1 MLDVK
6 EIVNFFKFDTTNIDN
21 WVFKLFYKGC
31 FILFLIG
38 SAVGI
43 LIQYFGDPM
52 NCDFAEKMRDLAN
65 NYCWLHSKM
74 KINNS
79 KCKQR
84 A

>member
-38 SAVGI
+38 SALSI
-43 LIQYFGDPM
+43 LTQYFGDPI
-52 NCDFAEKMRDLAN
+52 NCDFKDDLKDLGN
-65 NYCWLHSKM
+65 NYCWLHSKN
-74 KINNS
+74 KIHPS
-79 KCKQR
+79 KYTQT